1 MYNSRKILILTVL
14 SLVVLVTGLTAV
26 SPAAAQTD
34 DVPRLTV
41 LAPTLKIR
49 SGPDASYPAFET
61 LVQGTTTGII
71 GHNPKTGWWQVV
83 SSFGSPGWVSGNEA
97 DVAVNEAAI
106 RQFVA
111 AAPPPAAPATLPL
124 PTAPLTGTGTLVF
137 QTSSGGQ
144 IYAVNPDGSNLHY
157 LTNGMD
163 PALSPDGQQVAFIR
177 WDGAEFGALFTI
189 NLDGSG
195 ERAIMGGTRQ
205 AKSPTWSADGQQI
218 IVSFQ
223 HGGLRDPDEICKEF
237 DSDDGVRLPGNIAEI
252 TKSRRGNDGSLV
264 ICYILKEDLQWSL
277 RRVDVATGQFEDL
290 PHDLYSISPT
300 WDPLNPQRVV
310 YDGSRGLVS
319 LDLSQ
324 GTNWQMTEEIQDST
338 PVFSPDG
345 SKIAVTYRQDGQ
357 HGDIQVLSS
366 DGSGRMRLTQTSYM
380 DLVQQ
385 ELTGEAPNSHNNVSP
400 AWSPD
405 GSQIAFFTDRT
416 GQWEIW
422 VMNADGTNQRPLF
435 SPDILTGITFEYN
448 GMNERMLSWR

>member
-1 MYNSRKILILTVL
+1 M
-14 SLVVLVTGLTAV
+14 
-26 SPAAAQTD
+26 
-34 DVPRLTV
+34 
-41 LAPTLKIR
+41 
-49 SGPDASYPAFET
+49 
-61 LVQGTTTGII
+61 
-71 GHNPKTGWWQVV
+71 
-83 SSFGSPGWVSGNEA
+83 
-97 DVAVNEAAI
+97 
-106 RQFVA
+106 
-111 AAPPPAAPATLPL
+111 
-124 PTAPLTGTGTLVF
+124 
-137 QTSSGGQ
+137 
-144 IYAVNPDGSNLHY
+144 
-157 LTNGMD
+157 
-163 PALSPDGQQVAFIR
+163 
-177 WDGAEFGALFTI
+177 
-189 NLDGSG
+189 
-195 ERAIMGGTRQ
+195 
-205 AKSPTWSADGQQI
+205 
-218 IVSFQ
+218 
-223 HGGLRDPDEICKEF
+223 
-237 DSDDGVRLPGNIAEI
+237 
-252 TKSRRGNDGSLV
+252 
-264 ICYILKEDLQWSL
+264 QWSL